1 MKFDSGASFKIMPQL
16 ENFSGYGPVETMIDY
31 HQASHP
37 LNRAFPFF
45 FITNRM
51 KEKLLIFTH
60 QSFSV
65 LFSNILMV
73 SPLII
78 SKFYFLVE
86 FLVKTVV
93 QISIGEMDCGMMREK
108 IYKINLQISLSGFFC
123 HRKKDGTNN

>member
-1 MKFDSGASFKIMPQL
+1 MGLLKQRLTTIISISPSEEGFRFL
-16 ENFSGYGPVETMIDY
+16 
-31 HQASHP
+31 
-37 LNRAFPFF
+37 FF
-45 FITNRM
+45 VTTRM
-51 KEKLLIFTH
+51 KEKLLISTH

-93 QISIGEMDCGMMREK
+93 QISIGEMDCGMDARK
-108 IYKINLQISLSGFFC
+108 NLQ
-123 HRKKDGTNN
+123 N

>member
-1 MKFDSGASFKIMPQL
+1 
-16 ENFSGYGPVETMIDY
+16 
-31 HQASHP
+31 
-37 LNRAFPFF
+37 
-45 FITNRM
+45 M

-93 QISIGEMDCGMMREK
+93 QISIGEMDCGMMQEK
-108 IYKINLQISLSGFFC
+108 IYKINL
-123 HRKKDGTNN
+123 

>member
-1 MKFDSGASFKIMPQL
+1 MKFDSSASFKIMPQL
-16 ENFSGYGPVETMIDY
+16 ENFSGYGPLETMIDY
-31 HQASHP
+31 HQQSHT
-37 LNRAFPFF
+37 LNRALGSFF
-45 FITNRM
+45 FVTNRM

-93 QISIGEMDCGMMREK
+93 QISIGEMDCGMDARK
-108 IYKINLQISLSGFFC
+108 NLQ
-123 HRKKDGTNN
+123 N